1 MNRIMSI
8 RTRNALPI
16 ALLLGLAGTST
27 AAAAADPA
35 AAGLEIARK
44 ADAANQGFVG
54 EKATMTLELINAHGE
69 VTKRKMA
76 MEVLEGT
83 DDGDKSRSVFEW
95 HADVKGT
102 KLLTW
107 THKKGDDDRWLYL
120 PAVKRIKR
128 ISSSNKS
135 GSFMGSEFAY
145 EDFSSQELEKYTYKL
160 LDEPKQA
167 GRDTWRI
174 ERFPV
179 EKDSGYARQIMWM
192 DKEYL
197 NPLRIEYF
205 DRKNELL
212 KVAVFEGYKKF
223 GKFWRFG
230 TIRMENVQ
238 TKKKSVLTWE
248 NRELGQ
254 KPAAENFDSGRLE
267 D

>member
-1 MNRIMSI
+1 MNRTLIPLL
-8 RTRNALPI
+8 A
-16 ALLLGLAGTST
+16 ALLFT
-27 AAAAADPA
+27 AAARAASDPA

-54 EKATMTLELINAHGE
+54 ETATMTLELINAQGE
-69 VTKRKMA
+69 VTKRKMN
-76 MEVLEGT
+76 MQVLEGT
-83 DDGDKSRSVFEW
+83 DDGDKSRSEFEW
-95 HADVKGT
+95 PADVKGT

-145 EDFSSQELEKYTYKL
+145 EDFSSQELEKYTYRL
-160 LDEPKQA
+160 LDEPKQG

-174 ERFPV
+174 ERIPV
-179 EKDSGYARQIMWM
+179 EKDSGYTRQLLWM

-197 NPLRIEYF
+197 GPLRIEYY

-212 KVAVFEGYKKF
+212 KVAQFEGYKKL
-223 GKFWRFG
+223 GKYWRFA

-248 NRELGQ
+248 NRQLGTRP
-254 KPAAENFDSGRLE
+254 PAAAFDSARLE